1 MYISKKLEERI
12 LNVFGTKKVINV
24 QEDRYM
30 LPDLN
35 VCIYSKTQCLHVL
48 NYRMI
53 LQICM
58 ILRIK
63 KEKLQTKIT

>member
-35 VCIYSKTQCLHVL
+35 VCIHSKPQYLYVL
-48 NYRMI
+48 NYHMI

-58 ILRIK
+58 ILLIK